1 MKEHKI
7 IWSDTDLYYDSWKD
21 YLKAEYPDMND
32 SELNELMYEINQ
44 NNLSDQRINLDILLN
59 RPIIVI
65 ADLGFWNGR
74 KSGYK
79 VIESGNISDCL
90 YSDCDYNKWYVDKY
104 GDLRCT
110 AVHHDGTNY
119 YLYRS
124 FKDSASERQIN
135 RLKDLIYEGKV
146 CRKDILRVTDRLGD
160 RIGRV
165 YGWSF
170 PGRKKREHIR

>member
-21 YLKAEYPDMND
+21 DLKAEYPDMND

-79 VIESGNISDCL
+79 VIE
-90 YSDCDYNKWYVDKY
+90 
-104 GDLRCT
+104 
-110 AVHHDGTNY
+110 
-119 YLYRS
+119 
-124 FKDSASERQIN
+124 
-135 RLKDLIYEGKV
+135 
-146 CRKDILRVTDRLGD
+146 
-160 RIGRV
+160 
-165 YGWSF
+165 
-170 PGRKKREHIR
+170 REI

>member
-21 YLKAEYPDMND
+21 DLKAEYPDMND

-74 KSGYK
+74 KAD
-79 VIESGNISDCL
+79 I
-90 YSDCDYNKWYVDKY
+90 
-104 GDLRCT
+104 
-110 AVHHDGTNY
+110 
-119 YLYRS
+119 
-124 FKDSASERQIN
+124 
-135 RLKDLIYEGKV
+135 RL
-146 CRKDILRVTDRLGD
+146 
-160 RIGRV
+160 
-165 YGWSF
+165 
-170 PGRKKREHIR
+170 

>member
-1 MKEHKI
+1 
-7 IWSDTDLYYDSWKD
+7 
-21 YLKAEYPDMND
+21 MND

-135 RLKDLIYEGKV
+135 RLKDLYMRGKYAVRIY
-146 CRKDILRVTDRLGD
+146 CALRIVWATELDAFTGGAFRAERNGS
-160 RIGRV
+160 I
-165 YGWSF
+165 
-170 PGRKKREHIR
+170 

>member
-1 MKEHKI
+1 MKETKI
-7 IWSDTDLYYDSWKD
+7 IWSNTDLDFDSWKND
-21 YLKAEYPDMND
+21 LKAEYPEMND
-32 SELNELMYEINQ
+32 SELNELMYDINHD
-44 NNLSDQRINLDILLN
+44 NLLNERNNLDILLN

-65 ADLGFWNGR
+65 ADLGLWDGR

-79 VIESGNISDCL
+79 VIESGNIRDCL

-124 FKDSASERQIN
+124 FKGSVSERQTN
-135 RLKDLIYEGKV
+135 KLKDLIYEGKV

-160 RIGRV
+160 RIGHV

-170 PGRKKREHIR
+170 SGRKKQEYIR